1 MKTEIRNKK
10 QHHLELKS
18 LVLQNFATFSN
29 QEVLFTQ
36 GMNAIIGE
44 TGSGKS
50 LLMDAI
56 ALVLGERADKKTIR
70 SGHTFASVEAHFK
83 TQGKM
88 TKNFLDEL
96 GFPADSDEVII
107 KRVIYQ
113 EGKSK
118 NFLNLQQCSLQTLQ
132 DFTREY
138 IDLVGQFENQKLLS
152 SGYQLEL
159 LDEFMNESEL
169 LNTYQ
174 KNYEEYCLCQ
184 KRKTDLNEH
193 EKNRLQQLDFLKF
206 QIEEITQLSP
216 SVEDEQ
222 KLFEIKS
229 NLNNNEINEKAIEQ
243 FKLYFNGNE
252 DQKGL
257 GELVDLIQKLILKN
271 KQLFS
276 SQLIDKIAQAANM
289 ISEVEVEVSKC
300 SIQQLSEEE
309 VAYVIDRLDK
319 YQKLRRKHGGDV
331 EQLLLQ
337 FEKYKTELEKLENLE
352 FENSELDKNI
362 QKLEDTLFEVAR
374 NIRQKRLKAA
384 TVLSARL
391 TKQIQELNMKGAFV
405 EIRLIQLTE
414 LTSNGIDELKFL
426 VQTNP
431 GEGIHPLQNVAS
443 GGELSRI
450 LLCLR
455 QLSSS
460 TGKISIFLF
469 DEVDTGI
476 GGETALLL
484 GKHLSDLSKKIQVL
498 AITHLPQIA
507 FNADSLIKVEKEL
520 SKINNQERTI
530 SKVLHFQNKQAVM
543 KEAKNMTE
551 LRLI

>member
-1 MKTEIRNKK
+1 MKVESKNKRH
-10 QHHLELKS
+10 QHLELKS

-29 QEVLFTQ
+29 QEVIFTG
-36 GMNAIIGE
+36 GMNAIVGE

-50 LLMDAI
+50 LLMEAL
-56 ALVLGERADKKTIR
+56 ALVLGERADKKVIR
-70 SGHTFASVEAHFK
+70 AGHSFASVEAHFK
-83 TQGKM
+83 TQGKA
-88 TKNFLDEL
+88 TKLFLDEL
-96 GFPADSDEVII
+96 GFPADSDEIMI

-152 SGYQLEL
+152 STYQLEL
-159 LDEFMNESEL
+159 LDDYMGDVEL
-169 LNTYQ
+169 LAKYQ
-174 KNYEEYCLCQ
+174 NGYQEYSILLKQ
-184 KRKTDLNEH
+184 KDELADQ
-193 EKNRLQQLDFLKF
+193 EKNRLQQIDFLIF
-206 QIEEITQLSP
+206 QTEEISQLSP
-216 SVEDEQ
+216 SVEDER
-222 KLFEIKS
+222 KLLEIKQ
-229 NLNNNEINEKAIEQ
+229 NLNNNELNEKALEQ
-243 FKLYFNGNE
+243 FKFYVDGSE

-257 GELVDLIQKLILKN
+257 SELLDLTQKLILKN
-271 KQLFS
+271 KQFYS
-276 SQLIDKIAQAANM
+276 SFIEEKISQVV
-289 ISEVEVEVSKC
+289 SLVQEVEQDVSRLKV
-300 SIQQLSEEE
+300 QQLSEEE
-309 VAYVIDRLDK
+309 VAYVVDRLDK
-319 YQKLRRKHGGDV
+319 YQKLKRKYGADV
-331 EQLLLQ
+331 EQLLTQ
-337 FEKYKTELEKLENLE
+337 FEKYKIELTKLENIE
-352 FENSELDKNI
+352 QENSEIDNKI
-362 QKLEDTLFEVAR
+362 QELELQLMIQAKE
-374 NIRQKRLKAA
+374 IRQKRLKAA
-384 TVLSARL
+384 STLSGLL
-391 TKQIQELNMKGAFV
+391 TKQIRELNMKGALV
-405 EIRLIQLTE
+405 DIKLEQKSE
-414 LTSNGIDELKFL
+414 LSMTGLDELVFM

-431 GEGIHPLQNVAS
+431 GEGIHPLNNVAS

-507 FNADSLIKVEKEL
+507 FNADSLIKVEKEV
-520 SKINNQERTI
+520 SKVDKQERTI
-530 SKVLHFQNKQAVM
+530 SKVTQIQNRQAVM
-543 KEAKNMTE
+543 REAKNMTE